1 MQIQLPLLYF
11 LDGCM
16 YKWVS
21 RFSYRCCTSLTG
33 ACTSEFPHDADSFTA
48 AVLPWRVHVQV
59 SIHDAD
65 SVTAAVLPWRVHVQV
80 SIQIQLPLLYFLD
93 GCMYKWVSTWC
104 RFSYRCC
111 TSLTGACTSEY
122 PDSVTA
128 AVLPWRVHVQVSI
141 QIQLPLLYFLDGCM
155 YKWVS
160 TWCRF
165 SYRCCTSLT
174 DACTSE
180 YPDSVTAA
188 VLPWRVHVQ
197 VSIHDADSVTAAVR
211 PWRMHVQV
219 SIHDADSVTAAVLPW
234 RVHVQVS
241 IHMMQI
247 QLPLLYFL
255 DGCMYK
261 WVSRFSYRC
270 CTSLTGACTSEH
282 PDSVFSAVLP
292 WRVHVQVSIQIQLPL
307 LYFLDGCMYKWVS
320 RFSYLC
326 CTSLM
331 GACTSEYPHDADS
344 VTAAVLPWRVHVQVS
359 IHENQ
364 SQRRPHIKKPK

>member
-1 MQIQLPLLYF
+1 
-11 LDGCM
+11 
-16 YKWVS
+16 
-21 RFSYRCCTSLTG
+21 
-33 ACTSEFPHDADSFTA
+33 
-48 AVLPWRVHVQV
+48 
-59 SIHDAD
+59 
-65 SVTAAVLPWRVHVQV
+65 
-80 SIQIQLPLLYFLD
+80 
-93 GCMYKWVSTWC
+93 MYKWVSTWC
-104 RFSYRCC
+104 RFSYHCC
-111 TSLTGACTSEY
+111 TSLTGACTSEYPWCRFSYHCCTFVTDACTSEY

-165 SYRCCTSLT
+165 SYRCCTFVT

-180 YPDSVTAA
+180 YPDSVTTA
-188 VLPWRVHVQ
+188 VLPRRV
-197 VSIHDADSVTAAVR
+197 
-211 PWRMHVQV
+211 HVQV

-261 WVSRFSYRC
+261 WVSMM
-270 CTSLTGACTSEH
+270 
-282 PDSVFSAVLP
+282 
-292 WRVHVQVSIQIQLPL
+292 QIQLPL

-320 RFSYLC
+320 TWCRFSYRC
-326 CTSLM
+326 CTS
-331 GACTSEYPHDADS
+331 
-344 VTAAVLPWRVHVQVS
+344 
-359 IHENQ
+359 
-364 SQRRPHIKKPK
+364 